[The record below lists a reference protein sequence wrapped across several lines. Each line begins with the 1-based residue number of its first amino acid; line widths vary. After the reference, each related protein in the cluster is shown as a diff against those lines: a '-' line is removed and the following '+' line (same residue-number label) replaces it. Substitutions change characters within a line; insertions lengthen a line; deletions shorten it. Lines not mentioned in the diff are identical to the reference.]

1 MKILV
6 TGGTGFIGSFMARYL
21 AQKGNDVTICDN
33 NFRGSID
40 KSISHLKFI
49 SCDLTKKQELD
60 KLESDYD
67 CVYHFAAINGTEN
80 FYNIPH
86 KVLKVNT
93 LININIIDWCV
104 ENKINR
110 VLSTSSSETYACTK
124 DKKIPTPEDVI
135 LSIDDIYNPRY
146 SYAGS
151 KIFGELLFL
160 SYKEHY
166 GLDIRIVR
174 PHNIY
179 GPRMGFEH
187 VIPQVA
193 KRIFNKE
200 DPFKIYGYNQS
211 RSFCYIEDAV
221 NGLELIMNNEECSGK
236 VFNLGSDDEIKIKD
250 LVDSCFEISNYYP
263 KTQLVDPPLGS
274 VERRLPDI
282 NLISNLTG
290 YKPSVSLRGGLDI
303 TLNWYLSHYDK

>member
-93 LININIIDWCV
+93 LININIID
-104 ENKINR
+104 
-110 VLSTSSSETYACTK
+110 
-124 DKKIPTPEDVI
+124 
-135 LSIDDIYNPRY
+135 
-146 SYAGS
+146 
-151 KIFGELLFL
+151 
-160 SYKEHY
+160 
-166 GLDIRIVR
+166 
-174 PHNIY
+174 
-179 GPRMGFEH
+179 
-187 VIPQVA
+187 
-193 KRIFNKE
+193 
-200 DPFKIYGYNQS
+200 
-211 RSFCYIEDAV
+211 
-221 NGLELIMNNEECSGK
+221 
-236 VFNLGSDDEIKIKD
+236 
-250 LVDSCFEISNYYP
+250 
-263 KTQLVDPPLGS
+263 
-274 VERRLPDI
+274 
-282 NLISNLTG
+282 
-290 YKPSVSLRGGLDI
+290 
-303 TLNWYLSHYDK
+303 